1 MEVGQK
7 RKRRG
12 KGWRRETKSGAQ
24 RRSGLPETS
33 QGEWLGKASF
43 ECKVLRKVLG
53 MFGSTS
59 KPCSLPTEFRV
70 ERFSRRVHAIARDG
84 ELIDGEDQKTIL
96 ISR

>member
-1 MEVGQK
+1 
-7 RKRRG
+7 
-12 KGWRRETKSGAQ
+12 
-24 RRSGLPETS
+24 
-33 QGEWLGKASF
+33 
-43 ECKVLRKVLG
+43 

-84 ELIDGEDQKTIL
+84 ELIDSEDQKTIL